1 MRIAIAGFVV
11 PFMAVYAPALMLQD
25 GGPLATEIGYWPAVG
40 YIIVKALLVDRPLGR
55 GRDRLSVRAAH
66 LARAHPRCCR
76 GVLAGRGAAGDRRA
90 RLRARR
96 SGPRLAPLAQ
106 PAAAP
111 RLGSLSALCLST
123 AGALAA
129 KLALSA
135 FTLAWTHSVERTEWQ
150 EDWRIEHGAL
160 VVVEARVKGTGAGM
174 EIPDDA
180 VLRDGWYVY
189 RPHLPPLPALDLAR
203 SGAVADWRLCAHGRC
218 EVLGM
223 WVGAAPSVHVF
234 ACKP

>member
-1 MRIAIAGFVV
+1 
-11 PFMAVYAPALMLQD
+11 LSTLC
-25 GGPLATEIGYWPAVG
+25 LATAGG
-40 YIIVKALLVDRPLGR
+40 LV
-55 GRDRLSVRAAH
+55 
-66 LARAHPRCCR
+66 
-76 GVLAGRGAAGDRRA
+76 
-90 RLRARR
+90 
-96 SGPRLAPLAQ
+96 
-106 PAAAP
+106 
-111 RLGSLSALCLST
+111 
-123 AGALAA
+123 A

-189 RPHLPPLPALDLAR
+189 HPHLPPLPALDLAR
-203 SGAVADWRLCAHGRC
+203 SGAVADWRVCVHGRC
-218 EVLGM
+218 QPLGK
-223 WVGAAPSVHVF
+223 WVGEASSVHVF